1 MTLRVSQDLLTI
13 VSDIGKLLTRPQ
25 RSGSDKTTR
34 LSSVVIMKHLY
45 LFKTLNNTL
54 LHLFKAVKDKYH
66 KLL

>member
-13 VSDIGKLLTRPQ
+13 LSDIGKLLNHPQ
-25 RSGSDKTTR
+25 RSGSGKTAR

-54 LHLFKAVKDKYH
+54 LHLFKAVKDKY